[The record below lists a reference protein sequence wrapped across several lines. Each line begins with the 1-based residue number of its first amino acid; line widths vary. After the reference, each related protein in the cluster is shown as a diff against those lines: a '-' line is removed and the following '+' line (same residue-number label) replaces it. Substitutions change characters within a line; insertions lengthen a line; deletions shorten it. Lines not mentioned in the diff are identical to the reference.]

1 VVVLRRVYG
10 GQVEEEVEVVDW
22 SKGQGKGADIPEYL
36 WWKKGAVVRLRN
48 LSKRD
53 TELFI
58 KEVCGES

>member
-1 VVVLRRVYG
+1 M
-10 GQVEEEVEVVDW
+10 EEEVEVVDW

-36 WWKKGAVVRLRN
+36 WWKRGAVVRLRN

-58 KEVCGES
+58 KEVCAMGESV